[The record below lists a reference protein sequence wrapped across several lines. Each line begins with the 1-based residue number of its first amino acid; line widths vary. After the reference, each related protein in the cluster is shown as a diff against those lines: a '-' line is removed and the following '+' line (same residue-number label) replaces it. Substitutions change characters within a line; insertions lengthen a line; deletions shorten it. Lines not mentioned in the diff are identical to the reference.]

1 MEQTGLFLDNGH
13 IMKKITTTLLTL
25 LLLFTFF
32 AIPARISADQTNTQ
46 QDEQVVEE
54 SVDYD
59 LPFSGM
65 LPDSPFYI
73 IKKARDHVHIFFTRD
88 HIKKSELLLQVADK
102 KIVMA
107 QELAEK
113 EKWDLVVETIKDS
126 QTDTEQMIPSMETG
140 QKIGTSASPE
150 LISLAQT
157 SNEKHEE
164 IMKQL
169 LGNAPETNQEDIKDC
184 IRQNVKNFNR
194 LEQL

>member
-107 QELAEK
+107 QELSLIHISICLLSILYQLCEQIITRT
-113 EKWDLVVETIKDS
+113 LVFYVR
-126 QTDTEQMIPSMETG
+126 
-140 QKIGTSASPE
+140 
-150 LISLAQT
+150 LFYHSLT
-157 SNEKHEE
+157 FT
-164 IMKQL
+164 L
-169 LGNAPETNQEDIKDC
+169 
-184 IRQNVKNFNR
+184 
-194 LEQL
+194 